1 MRRHSGETKPSER
14 DPGPLRFQYRF
25 RFADGTERA
34 ITVQLDRKT
43 LDAQLPPRAAPPDW
57 TALSHHKCAHCPLP
71 DAAGARCPA
80 ALSLVD
86 VADLFSGAL
95 SFQQVD
101 VTIESE
107 ARTYA
112 KRTTLQRAVSSLIGL
127 LMVTSGCPV
136 MGKLRPM
143 AQFHLPFASTQET
156 KYRVLSMYLLAQ
168 FFRSKQGRLPDWDL
182 KGLTRLYQ
190 DIRVLNR
197 HVAKRL
203 GDVGSGDAHLN
214 ALVILD
220 TFADSISFSIDRR
233 RLGEL
238 ERLFRSYFDERP
250 A

>member
-1 MRRHSGETKPSER
+1 MPPETA
-14 DPGPLRFQYRF
+14 PGPLRFHYRF

-34 ITVQLDRKT
+34 ITVALDRET
-43 LDAQLPPRAAPPDW
+43 LDVRLPERAALPDW

-80 ALSLVD
+80 AVSLVD
-86 VADLFSGAL
+86 AADLFSEAV
-95 SFQQVD
+95 SFQEVD

-107 ARTYA
+107 SRTYA
-112 KRTTLQRAVSSLIGL
+112 TRTSLQRGVSSLVGL

-136 MGKLRPM
+136 MGKLKPM

-168 FFRSKQGRLPDWDL
+168 FFLSKRGRLPDWELNDL
-182 KGLTRLYQ
+182 ARLYK

-197 HVAKRL
+197 HVAQRL
-203 GDVGSGDAHLN
+203 SDVGSGDAHLN

-220 TFADSISFSIDRR
+220 AFADSISFSIDQPM
-233 RLGEL
+233 LEEL
-238 ERLFRSYFDERP
+238 ERLFRSYFDEPP